1 MSSDG
6 SASRAMRRE
15 LRAIERDAAREKEVR
30 QRFEERIAEKKIKFE
45 RAKKHADPIVSRRD
59 WFKEQLEE
67 VQKDMETLQQALA
80 TNKRVKKELEDEIEK
95 ARQQMTDLDQYVSV
109 ATRSRRSDEPESRAQ
124 ADYVQ
129 ARHNLERRITEFQ
142 GTVEGF
148 KQAIRKTLGLI
159 RDKTKMIEKC
169 TQVAEL
175 SKIPAEHVLKETR
188 AAFQLWQYALDKAR
202 KPWPQDKE
210 EREMI
215 YLEDLK
221 QLLEDE
227 LADNVSIWPPGHRD
241 DSRVQTAGGPYI
253 ALALKDNPAWGRAYI
268 QCSSEIGFRF
278 QVNHTSLRPGAENI
292 VENLEI
298 EETSYFETEEGIAAD
313 MRHWAKTGAKHK
325 AGGSGV

>member
-1 MSSDG
+1 
-6 SASRAMRRE
+6 MRRE
-15 LRAIERDAAREKEVR
+15 LRAIELDAAREKEVR

-45 RAKKHADPIVSRRD
+45 RAKKKAEPSVSRRD

-67 VQKDMETLQQALA
+67 MQKDMETLQQALA

-109 ATRSRRSDEPESRAQ
+109 ATRSRRPDEPESRAQ

-129 ARHNLERRITEFQ
+129 ARHNLERRITELQ
-142 GTVEGF
+142 GTIEEF
-148 KQAIRKTLGLI
+148 KQVIRKTLELI
-159 RDKTKMIEKC
+159 RDKTKMIEKA
-169 TQVAEL
+169 TQIAEI
-175 SKIPAEHVLKETR
+175 SKIPAEHALKETR
-188 AAFQLWQYALDKAR
+188 AAFQLWQYAREKAR
-202 KPWPQDKE
+202 EAWPQDKE

-227 LADNVSIWPPGHRD
+227 LADNVSISPPSHRD

-268 QCSSEIGFRF
+268 QCSSEKGFRF
-278 QVNHTSLRPGAENI
+278 QVNDTALKPGAENSE
-292 VENLEI
+292 ENLEI
-298 EETSYFETEEGIAAD
+298 ELTTYFETEEYIAAA
-313 MRHWAKTGAKHK
+313 MRRWAKNGAKHK
-325 AGGSGV
+325 AGK

>member
-1 MSSDG
+1 
-6 SASRAMRRE
+6 MRRE
-15 LRAIERDAAREKEVR
+15 LRAIELDAAREQEVR
-30 QRFEERIAEKKIKFE
+30 KRFEKRIAEKKIKFE
-45 RAKKHADPIVSRRD
+45 RAKKKAEPSVERRD
-59 WFKEQLEE
+59 WFKEQIEE
-67 VQKDMETLQQALA
+67 MQKEMETLQQALA

-129 ARHNLERRITEFQ
+129 ARHNLERRITEIQ
-142 GTVEGF
+142 GTIEEF
-148 KQAIRKTLGLI
+148 KQVIRKILGQI
-159 RDKTKMIEKC
+159 RDQTKMIEQA

-175 SKIPAEHVLKETR
+175 SKIPAEHALKETR
-188 AAFQLWQYALDKAR
+188 AAFQLWQYAREKAR
-202 KPWPQDKE
+202 DSWPQDKE

-227 LADNVSIWPPGHRD
+227 LAANVSISPPGHRD

-268 QCSSEIGFRF
+268 QCSSEKGFRF
-278 QVNHTSLRPGAENI
+278 QINHTTLKPGAENSF
-292 VENLEI
+292 ENLEI
-298 EETSYFETEEGIAAD
+298 EETTYFEAEQELAAD
-313 MRHWAKTGAKHK
+313 MRRWVKEAAKHK
-325 AGGSGV
+325 AEKSGGRT